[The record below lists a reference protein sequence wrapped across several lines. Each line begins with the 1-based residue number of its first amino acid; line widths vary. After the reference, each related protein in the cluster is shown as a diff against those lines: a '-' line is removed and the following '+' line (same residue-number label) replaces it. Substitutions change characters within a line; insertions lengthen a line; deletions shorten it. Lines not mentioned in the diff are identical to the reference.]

1 MTARKSAQE
10 QRRELF
16 ESFGARYGEL
26 IDRYRGAVP
35 RSLLV
40 VQAALESRGDP
51 FAVSKDPV
59 LIEVGLAQA
68 PIARAWRLDVDPFD
82 VEGGIWLGCVEANAD
97 AERYRAFVLGI
108 SPADTW
114 YLMLLDYSIG
124 TKAVE
129 HVVRAVQAWVERRR
143 ARGIAPGGLLADIPA
158 WAKVTDLTLPQHA
171 RHWGR
176 QSPEIIGVRIRRQAT
191 RLSWART
198 LSPIDG
204 PGYAPVPPPPA
215 TRPPAL
221 PAFPAD
227 LVPAA
232 RVAANPRATG
242 EQHAKAH
249 AEVKAYVR
257 RSGGR
262 RRGRVQGLGG
272 RGMPSASVSPLTM
285 PSS

>member
-26 IDRYRGAVP
+26 IDRYRGVAP
-35 RSLLV
+35 RSLLI
-40 VQAALESRGDP
+40 VQMALESRGDP

-59 LIEVGLAQA
+59 LVEVGLSQA

-82 VEGGIWLGCVEANAD
+82 VEGGIWIGCVEANAD
-97 AERYRAFVLGI
+97 AGRYRAFVPGI

-129 HVVRAVQAWVERRR
+129 HVVRATQALVERRR
-143 ARGIAPGGLLADIPA
+143 TRGIAPRGLLADIPA
-158 WAKVTDLTLPQHA
+158 WAKATDLALPQHA

-176 QSPEIIGVRIRRQAT
+176 QSPETIEMRIRRQAT
-191 RLSWART
+191 RLSWARA
-198 LSPIDG
+198 LGPIDG
-204 PGYAPVPPPPA
+204 PDYVPGLSPPA
-215 TRPPAL
+215 SRPPAL
-221 PAFPAD
+221 LAFPAD

-232 RVAANPRATG
+232 RISANPRTTS

-249 AEVKAYVR
+249 AAVRAYVR
-257 RSGGR
+257 KR
-262 RRGRVQGLGG
+262 R
-272 RGMPSASVSPLTM
+272 P
-285 PSS
+285 